1 MNGYYTERNTTNNT
15 NNEDYL
21 NIFSTKRINQNSV
34 FRNFLIDEN
43 IDDSRKKFFAPKKK
57 EILPYYS
64 NIKEKIE
71 DGRKDIRSNFNI
83 ENTLFRDIQK
93 TDLVV
98 YSQFAKKISEYFFGP
113 TGLITENNI
122 NLKKYHSQKQKK
134 KKAEFDNKI
143 YAGNWLFLDENPNY
157 VRYIARLKN
166 NRKQILNIG
175 GNFSTEDDFTQ
186 KLHDIYLKGSKK
198 KKKKSENEEK
208 TPEKNIFEFTTIGKS
223 FSKRKSSFS
232 PKKLI
237 KKRKINNLLLNTT
250 LNTYKKNK
258 NNYSIQRE
266 KNRTMNNINS
276 YRNSRKIK
284 NIFQKERL
292 FEKEIRMKKK
302 YFYNLKLTIN
312 TKINSLEN
320 PLKGMK
326 EKIDSIRKENRTIN
340 TFKENKDKYRE
351 DIKVIG
357 EIGRTEK
364 EDDNM
369 EDFIKNIYNYHLETK
384 KKSIP
389 KKIFFTYYEKKG
401 NTARES
407 LKTFVKNIE
416 KEKELER
423 KIRYGK
429 SIRDQFHN
437 NYKLIKKLEKEL
449 EELKIKKKLLFY
461 E

>member
-1 MNGYYTERNTTNNT
+1 MNGFYTERNYLNND
-15 NNEDYL
+15 DYS

-71 DGRKDIRSNFNI
+71 NGRKDIRANFNI
-83 ENTLFRDIQK
+83 EKTLFRDIQK
-93 TDLVV
+93 MDLVI

-122 NLKKYHSQKQKK
+122 NLKKYHSQRQKK
-134 KKAEFDNKI
+134 KKAELDNKI

-198 KKKKSENEEK
+198 KKQKSPNEEK
-208 TPEKNIFEFTTIGKS
+208 IPEKNIFEFTTIGKS

-232 PKKLI
+232 PKKLVN
-237 KKRKINNLLLNTT
+237 KGKINNLLLNMT
-250 LNTYKKNK
+250 LNPFENNK
-258 NNYSIQRE
+258 YSYSRKRE
-266 KNRTMNNINS
+266 RNKTMYNINS
-276 YRNSRKIK
+276 YRNKQKIMKIK
-284 NIFQKERL
+284 NIFKKERL

-302 YFYNLKLTIN
+302 YFSNLKLTIN
-312 TKINSLEN
+312 KKINLLEN
-320 PLKGMK
+320 PLKDME
-326 EKIDSIRKENRTIN
+326 EKINLIRKGNRTIN
-340 TFKENKDKYRE
+340 TFEENKDKYRE

-357 EIGRTEK
+357 EIGRK
-364 EDDNM
+364 NEDENI
-369 EDFIKNIYNYHLETK
+369 EDFIKKTYNYHLETR

-389 KKIFFTYYEKKG
+389 KKIFFTYIEKKG
-401 NTARES
+401 NPARES
-407 LKTFVKNIE
+407 LINFVKNIE

-423 KIRYGK
+423 KLKYGK
-429 SIRDQFHN
+429 SIRDQFN
-437 NYKLIKKLEKEL
+437 NNNKLIKRLGKEL
-449 EELKIKKKLLFY
+449 EELKIKKKLLFD